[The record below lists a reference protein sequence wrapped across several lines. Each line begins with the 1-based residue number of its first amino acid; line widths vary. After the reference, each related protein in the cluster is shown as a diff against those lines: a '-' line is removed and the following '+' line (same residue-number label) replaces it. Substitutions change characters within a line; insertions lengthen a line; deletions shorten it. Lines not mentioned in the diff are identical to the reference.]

1 MYLVVFGRLFFQFLS
16 IARQSLCLLLLIT
29 CRVVRSLF
37 RLSGGAIRCDLRH
50 RRRVAAL
57 SLFYRFRGSAVHS
70 VGKLFPQLFT
80 AGLPTHHNIAMQ
92 SFSLECPRC
101 RISQY
106 SRTFIPPCVSL
117 WNILNE
123 SDITGDGL
131 GAFKISV
138 NRTLRVWFT

>member
-1 MYLVVFGRLFFQFLS
+1 MVLFAVICGPDAELLPCLCFTVFAVLLF
-16 IARQSLCLLLLIT
+16 
-29 CRVVRSLF
+29 
-37 RLSGGAIRCDLRH
+37 IRWE
-50 RRRVAAL
+50 
-57 SLFYRFRGSAVHS
+57 
-70 VGKLFPQLFT
+70 KLFPQLFT
-80 AGLPTHHNIAMQ
+80 AGLPTRHNLAMQ
-92 SFSLECPRC
+92 SFSLVCPRY
-101 RISQY
+101 RTSQY